1 MISDSNHEA
10 HKDEVELLTNILF
23 EQLQIIEDS
32 PQYILEIK
40 VTPDVI
46 DEPKLDFILKFTL
59 PSEYPNASPNFEI
72 NDISNHLASSKIK
85 SLLENIKI
93 FVQENL
99 GMPMVYQIYEMVKD
113 FANEQEQIL
122 HDEQKEK
129 TKVEEEKLLKYN
141 EKLKHMETTLI
152 ETRTFTPV
160 NKENFDVWFK
170 KFYADQNKGKE
181 KKLEQE
187 ARQSG
192 REYFMK
198 LKADGLYEDEAP
210 DEEDSSN
217 TCNDTSN
224 NTQDQKEKDNQMFFD
239 AEAFE
244 ENIDDIDFDQEYIE
258 DD

>member
-1 MISDSNHEA
+1 MISDSNYEA

-23 EQLQIIEDS
+23 EQLHIVEDS

-40 VTPDVI
+40 VTPDVVE
-46 DEPKLDFILKFTL
+46 EPKLDFMVKFTL
-59 PSEYPNASPNFEI
+59 PSEYPNASPIFEI
-72 NDISNHLASSKIK
+72 NDSSNHLASSKIK
-85 SLLENIKI
+85 SLIETIKT
-93 FVQENL
+93 FVEENL

-129 TKVEEEKLLKYN
+129 TMIEEEKLKKYN
-141 EKLKHMETTLI
+141 DKLKQMETTLI

-160 NKENFDVWFK
+160 TKENFEVWFK
-170 KFYADQNKGKE
+170 KFYAEQNKGKE

-198 LKADGLYEDEAP
+198 LKADGLYE
-210 DEEDSSN
+210 EEGPEEEESSN
-217 TCNDTSN
+217 NETSN
-224 NTQDQKEKDNQMFFD
+224 NTQDQKDNPVFFD
-239 AEAFE
+239 AGAFE
-244 ENIDDIDFDQEYIE
+244 ENIDDIDFEQEYIE